1 MKSWITGIEAA
12 VLIMVCLRI
21 FSGLAELTVAGLIFK
36 FNSVEKALVLN
47 AALAVIGPSVLIL
60 SVAVGVYAMADD
72 LSFTKIALIFGG
84 VLLILI
90 GVKS

>member
-1 MKSWITGIEAA
+1 MKDWITGLETA

-21 FSGLAELTVAGLIFK
+21 FSGLAELTVAGLIFR

-47 AALAVIGPSVLIL
+47 AALAVIGPTVLIL
-60 SVAVGVYAMADD
+60 SVAIGVYALADS